1 LLTIGE
7 LARLAGRRAS
17 SIRYY
22 EQVGLLPQPPR
33 VSGQRRYG
41 PDYLQLLTIIT
52 AAQRAGLSLEQIK
65 SMLRPSA
72 TDSVG
77 ALRHAATARLPL
89 LAAEIDRA
97 EQARRWLEH
106 AASCECPSLPACPL
120 FEPDGNCP
128 SGDGHQG

>member
-1 LLTIGE
+1 MPDQLLTIGE

-22 EQVGLLPQPPR
+22 EQIGLLPQPTR

-41 PDYLQLLTIIT
+41 HDYLQLLTIIAT
-52 AAQRAGLSLEQIK
+52 AQRAGLPLDQIK
-65 SMLRPSA
+65 SVLRPPAS
-72 TDSVG
+72 DSVG
-77 ALRHAATARLPL
+77 ALRRAATARLPL

-97 EQARRWLEH
+97 ERARRWLQH

-120 FEPDGNCP
+120 FEPGGECP
-128 SGDGHQG
+128 E